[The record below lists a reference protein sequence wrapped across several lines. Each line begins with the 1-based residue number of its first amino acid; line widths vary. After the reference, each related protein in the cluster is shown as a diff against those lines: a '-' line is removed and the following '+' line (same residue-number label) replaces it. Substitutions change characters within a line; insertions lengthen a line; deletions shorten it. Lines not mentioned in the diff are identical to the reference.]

1 MAKRIL
7 PLVAVMLC
15 ATLGLAA
22 CSGGGGGSTTEPTL
36 DLQQY
41 TDLPTGTVAVIKA
54 DGAESQWDLDDVD
67 DNQAAF
73 EEDVEG
79 GQFVVSAYVLS
90 VKSDYQT
97 RSGQDFETALNLG
110 SFYRY
115 DGLSAATLVTV
126 EADRNTVLDQ
136 GIEDGDRILVA
147 GTEWDLKYGNIYA
160 PTEVL
165 NLDS

>member
-1 MAKRIL
+1 MARRAL
-7 PLVAVMLC
+7 TLAAAMLC
-15 ATLGLAA
+15 ATLGLTA
-22 CSGGGGGSTTEPTL
+22 CSGGGGGNATELTL

-41 TDLPTGTVAVIKA
+41 IDLPAGTVAVVKA
-54 DGAESQWDLDDVD
+54 DGTEAQWDLDDVD

-73 EEDVEG
+73 EEDVDG

-115 DGLSAATLVTV
+115 DGLSAATLATV
-126 EADRNTVLDQ
+126 EADRNAVLDQ
-136 GIEDGDRILVA
+136 GIEDGDRVLVA